1 MLMLAQAIIL
11 MCVAC
16 FLYLIIM
23 CFDTAFQRTLLE
35 YELEIAQLMNELNK
49 EESNNAQS

>member
-1 MLMLAQAIIL
+1 MLIIQAIIL

-23 CFDTAFQRTLLE
+23 WFDTSFQRTLLE
-35 YELEIAQLMNELNK
+35 YELEIAQLMNEMN
-49 EESNNAQS
+49 EEE

>member
-1 MLMLAQAIIL
+1 MLAQAIIL

-23 CFDTAFQRTLLE
+23 WFDTAFQRTLMTH
-35 YELEIAQLMNELNK
+35 ELEIAQEIAQLTNEMNK
-49 EESNNAQS
+49 EE

>member
-1 MLMLAQAIIL
+1 MLAQAIIL

-23 CFDTAFQRTLLE
+23 WFDVSFQRTLLE
-35 YELEIAQLMNELNK
+35 YELEIAQLMSNVNK
-49 EESNNAQS
+49 EEKDNAQS

>member
-1 MLMLAQAIIL
+1 MLVQAIIL

-23 CFDTAFQRTLLE
+23 WFDTAFQRTLLE
-35 YELEIAQLMNELNK
+35 YELEIAQLMNETNK
-49 EESNNAQS
+49 EEQDNAQS

>member
-1 MLMLAQAIIL
+1 MLVQAIIL

-23 CFDTAFQRTLLE
+23 WFDTSFQRALLE

-49 EESNNAQS
+49 EENNNAQS